1 MKNILLVLCFA
12 LIGSMGYSQVKVFS
26 SGSTKIGDTGV
37 APQSKLDVDGVTT
50 SLGYTSRRT
59 NAGATVL
66 AERTDKSAVIFGAG
80 VATGFT
86 FDENFNF
93 EIRRNNRT
101 QILAR
106 QLSVGNLMFRGR
118 GDTGFVGIGVV
129 GNPSQQL
136 HVSGNVFATSY
147 LTPSDKNL
155 KSNIENFK
163 DGLDVVLAMDVK
175 SYNYNGKS
183 GTNSKY
189 QHIGVM
195 AQQLEEIAPY
205 LVAPYI
211 FEEEDAEGNVISKEE
226 FLSIHDSS
234 IKYVLVNA
242 IKDQQDIIEN
252 QNDRISEL
260 ETKLEEIVKLISSN
274 PSIIDLDI
282 SGENALL
289 NQNVPNPFKTS
300 TRIEFEVPENSTN
313 VQMNIVDVSGK
324 LIRTVSIEER
334 GKGILNLNM
343 SNMTD
348 GTYLYNLV
356 VDGELISTKKMVLVK

>member
-1 MKNILLVLCFA
+1 M
-12 LIGSMGYSQVKVFS
+12 LIASLGFSQVKVNS
-26 SGSTKIGDTGV
+26 NGSTKIGDTGV
-37 APQSKLDVDGVTT
+37 APQSKLDVAGVTT
-50 SLGYTSRRT
+50 SFGYTAKRT
-59 NAGATVL
+59 NAGATIL

-80 VATGFT
+80 VAAGFT

-93 EIRRNNRT
+93 DLRRNNRT

-106 QLSVGNLMFRGR
+106 QLSVGSLMFRGR
-118 GDTGFVGIGVV
+118 GDTGFIGLGSV

-136 HVSGNVFATSY
+136 HVAGNVFATSY

-155 KSNIENFK
+155 KSNIEEFK
-163 DGLDVVLAMDVK
+163 DGLDVVLKMDVK

-189 QHIGVM
+189 RHVGVM

-205 LVAPYI
+205 LVTPYT
-211 FEEEDAEGNVISKEE
+211 FEEEDNDGNVISKEE
-226 FLSIHDSS
+226 YLSIHDSS

-242 IKDQQDIIEN
+242 IKDQQDLIVDQN
-252 QNDRISEL
+252 QRIADL
-260 ETKLEEIVKLISSN
+260 ETRLDEIVKLISSN
-274 PSIIDLDI
+274 PSIIDIDI

-300 TRIEFEVPENSTN
+300 TRIEFEVPANSSN

-324 LIRTVSIEER
+324 LIRTVNIEER

-348 GTYLYNLV
+348 GTYLYNLI
-356 VDGELISTKKMVLVK
+356 VDGKLISTKKMVLVK